1 MSGRWLGRVNTM
13 FRFGVALDP
22 GAGGRLVRVAVL
34 TYIGGLVLLP
44 LAALTQHG
52 LAGGLAAL
60 WESIQAPGARH
71 ALWLTLWTAGLMTLI
86 NALMGTAT
94 AWVLVRYRFSGRAML
109 STLVDLPF
117 AIPTLVTGVMLVI
130 LYGPRGLMGTWFHDL
145 GIKIAFAPPGIL
157 LALLF
162 VTLPFVVR
170 AVEPVLLEQDPAEEE
185 AARTLG
191 AGSFTIFRS
200 VLLPPLLP
208 AILSGSVRSFAR
220 ALAEFGSIVVV
231 SGNIPYKTLTAPVFI
246 FGEIEA
252 GAPQSAAAVSLV
264 LLLLAIVLTYAGRM
278 LERLAGVR
286 HV

>member
-1 MSGRWLGRVNTM
+1 MSRISD
-13 FRFGVALDP
+13 ALKP
-22 GAGGRLVRVAVL
+22 ERGGRLVRFAVL
-34 TYIGGLVLLP
+34 GYIGFLVLLP
-44 LAALTQHG
+44 LLALAHHGLKEGFAVLWQALTT
-52 LAGGLAAL
+52 
-60 WESIQAPGARH
+60 PGALN
-71 ALWLTLWTAGLMTLI
+71 ALWLTLWSAAAMALI
-86 NALMGTAT
+86 NAFMGTAT
-94 AWVLVRYRFSGRAML
+94 AWALVRYRFPGRAFL

-130 LYGPRGLMGTWFHDL
+130 LYGPHGLL
-145 GIKIAFAPPGIL
+145 GGWLAGAGLKVSFAPPGIL

-191 AGSFTIFRS
+191 AGPWTLFRR

-220 ALAEFGSIVVV
+220 ALGEFGSIVVV
-231 SGNIPYKTLTAPVFI
+231 SGNIPYKTLTAPIYI

-252 GAPQSAAAVSLV
+252 GDPHAAAAVSLV
-264 LLLLAIVLTYAGRM
+264 LLGLAVTLTYAGRA
-278 LERLAGVR
+278 LEKFAGVR
-286 HV
+286 DA